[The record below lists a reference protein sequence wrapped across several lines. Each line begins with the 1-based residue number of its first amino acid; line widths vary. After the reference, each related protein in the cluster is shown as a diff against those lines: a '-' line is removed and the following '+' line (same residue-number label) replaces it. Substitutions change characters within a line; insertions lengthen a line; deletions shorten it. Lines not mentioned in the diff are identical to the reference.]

1 MENDNVPWYKV
12 HRELTKKLVDKGI
25 IKKKSVKEVNSSSFI
40 ADLKKISLPK
50 NKQGISRETV
60 EASVENYLKK
70 GGEITVLNPF
80 DVISGDSDF
89 FINENS
95 DRNDYLEKMV
105 VSKFIE
111 GKTRE

>member
-12 HRELTKKLVDKGI
+12 HRELTARLVDKGI
-25 IKKKSVKEVNSSSFI
+25 IKKKSVKEVNTSMVT

-50 NKQGISRETV
+50 NKQGVSRETV

-70 GGEITVLNPF
+70 GGEITVLKPF
-80 DVISGDSDF
+80 DVISGDNDS
-89 FINENS
+89 FINEDS
-95 DRNDYLEKMV
+95 DGNDYLEKMV

>member
-1 MENDNVPWYKV
+1 MESENIAWYKI
-12 HRELTKKLVDKGI
+12 HRELTKRLVDKGI
-25 IKKKSVKEVNSSSFI
+25 IKRKSVKEVNSSVVT

-50 NKQGISRETV
+50 NKQGIPRETV

-70 GGEITVLNPF
+70 GGQITVLKPF
-80 DVISGDSDF
+80 DVISGDNDS
-89 FINENS
+89 FIN
-95 DRNDYLEKMV
+95 DDADGNDYLEKMV

>member
-1 MENDNVPWYKV
+1 MESENIAWYKI
-12 HRELTKKLVDKGI
+12 HRELTKRLVDKGI
-25 IKKKSVKEVNSSSFI
+25 IKKKSVKEVNNSVVT

-50 NKQGISRETV
+50 NKQGVSRETV

-70 GGEITVLNPF
+70 GGEITVLKPF
-80 DVISGDSDF
+80 DVLTGDRDS
-89 FINENS
+89 FINEDS
-95 DRNDYLEKMV
+95 DGSDYLDKMV